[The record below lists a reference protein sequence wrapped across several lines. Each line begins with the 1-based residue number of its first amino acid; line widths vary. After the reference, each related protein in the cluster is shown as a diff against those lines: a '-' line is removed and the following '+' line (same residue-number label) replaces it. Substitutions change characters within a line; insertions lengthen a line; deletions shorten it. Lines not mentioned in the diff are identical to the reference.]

1 MEHVLAKHAMKM
13 MVRARAPYVAQA
25 NTRPR
30 QEIAAQTVLLAT
42 CKLLLGR
49 RLVVFA
55 ILVPTMQP
63 MVGAQL
69 ALLVLQALRKVIM
82 GRHLVM
88 PVLEVVFRQAL
99 DRQRAILVRLVSM
112 MRRMGEARR
121 ALLARVEGGKRVMT
135 PPNARHA

>member
-1 MEHVLAKHAMKM
+1 

-49 RLVVFA
+49 RLVIFA

-69 ALLVLQALRKVIM
+69 ALLVLEVVFRQALDRQRAI
-82 GRHLVM
+82 L
-88 PVLEVVFRQAL
+88 VLEVVFRQAL